1 MAALAG
7 SVAADMLFAVLGAIL
22 GQEQMVQVDFLSLFL
37 VVGISSVVLVL
48 PVNRLMRWALAG
60 ESNRRSLVSA
70 QADSRLW

>member
-1 MAALAG
+1 
-7 SVAADMLFAVLGAIL
+7 MLFAVLGAIL
-22 GQEQMVQVDFLSLFL
+22 GQEQMVQIDFLALFL
-37 VVGISSVVLVL
+37 VVGVSSVVLVL